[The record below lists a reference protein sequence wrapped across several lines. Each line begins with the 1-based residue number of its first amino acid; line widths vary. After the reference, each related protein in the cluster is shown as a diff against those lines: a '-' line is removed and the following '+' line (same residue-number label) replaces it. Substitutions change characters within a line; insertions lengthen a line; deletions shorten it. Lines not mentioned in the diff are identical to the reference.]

1 MVPLLERKFI
11 LLFKYIYCA
20 GVKIFILPGAM
31 LKVVDILNK
40 HFFALYIYIYIY
52 SFYARFMSSWKSQSW
67 LNGLLVYCLVFT
79 VSCWHLLQ
87 SNFSRSHSSLLQPCE
102 SIFYFNQV
110 SPQDFVEHATSSSG
124 TLLQKFLLNSE
135 GILCFTR
142 ISLNYLGSGN
152 FNLVWE
158 LISHFGESTMSSA
171 LESVKNI
178 SWFNLYSV

>member
-40 HFFALYIYIYIY
+40 HFFSLYIYIYIYIY

-158 LISHFGESTMSSA
+158 LISHFGESICSRKCKKYI
-171 LESVKNI
+171 LI
-178 SWFNLYSV
+178 